1 LRRAEIG
8 DYLRRHRRHILIV
21 EGLTLALFVF
31 DLLIRLGNPDLWHPA
46 FGGEKP
52 MVFSFF
58 NAVLKSTYFPPYDP
72 WLAGGYIHYY
82 YYGFVVV
89 ALLTKLLGL
98 VPAFAYNLI
107 LPMLFSLLG
116 VNAFCV
122 AYNLVKARKAH
133 EGNPAPRETILTTQ
147 TLEWATEVVQSAN
160 TAPAAEVETPT
171 PLSGAQAV
179 VTMRMPTRT
188 PQRPLLPITAPIRR
202 TCATWAACG
211 RNCRSRNGCT

>member
-1 LRRAEIG
+1 M
-8 DYLRRHRRHILIV
+8 

-31 DLLIRLGNPDLWHPA
+31 DLLIRLGNPDLWHPN

-72 WLAGGYIHYY
+72 WLAGGYINYY

-89 ALLTKLLGL
+89 ALLTKLLGI

-147 TLEWATEVVQSAN
+147 TLEWATEVVPSAN
-160 TAPAAEVETPT
+160 TAPATEVETPT

-179 VTMRMPTRT
+179 SNLPSLTLTPNSNSSPVTRH
-188 PQRPLLPITAPIRR
+188 L
-202 TCATWAACG
+202 
-211 RNCRSRNGCT
+211 